1 MNLIIKNIKQL
12 VTVRSNGMPVKS
24 GKDMRDLG
32 IIERATVL
40 IQNGLFA
47 WIGSSAEFD
56 QTVDEHIDILDASEL
71 VGLPGFVDSHTHLL
85 FAGTREDE
93 FAMRLEG
100 KSYQEI
106 AEAGGGILSTVQA
119 TRTATKKELKRIAR
133 HHVDT
138 MLTEGT
144 TTVEIK
150 SGYGLNEKD
159 EIKMLDAINDLAEE
173 CLMDIVPTFLGAHAV
188 PPEFKNNSDAYV
200 DLICT
205 RMLPYIA
212 QRKLAKF
219 CDVFCEQG
227 YFSVEQCRRIFATAK
242 PLGIRNKIHADQ
254 LTQIGA
260 SKLAAEVSAVS
271 ADHLEQ
277 IGDAGIAALKQSGT
291 IATVLPGVSF
301 FLEDKYPPARKIIDA
316 GVPLAI
322 ASDFNPGS
330 CMSYSMPMMMTI
342 ACTHMSM
349 TPEEALTASTLNGAA
364 ALGLSEKLGSI
375 EVGKQ
380 ADIVLYDIPGYRY
393 LAYHFG
399 TNHVAKV
406 IKHGTYLDF

>member
-1 MNLIIKNIKQL
+1 MNLLIKNIKQL
-12 VTVRSNGMPVKS
+12 VTVHANGMPVKS
-24 GKDMRDLG
+24 GKDMHDLG
-32 IIERATVL
+32 IIEHATVL
-40 IQNGLFA
+40 IQNGLFR
-47 WIGSSAEFD
+47 WIGPSAEFD

-85 FAGTREDE
+85 FAGSRENE
-93 FAMRLEG
+93 FAMRIEG

-106 AEAGGGILSTVQA
+106 AHAGGGILSTVHA
-119 TRTATKKELKRIAR
+119 TRISTKKELKRFAR
-133 HHVDT
+133 RHLDT

-150 SGYGLNEKD
+150 SGYGLTEKD
-159 EIKMLDAINDLAEE
+159 EIKLLDAINDLSEE

-188 PPEFKNNSDAYV
+188 PPEFNDNSDAYI

-212 QRKLAKF
+212 QRKLAIF
-219 CDVFCEQG
+219 CDVFCEEG
-227 YFSVEQCRRIFATAK
+227 YFSVEQCRRIFEAAK

-254 LTQIGA
+254 LTQTGA
-260 SKLAAEVSAVS
+260 SILAAEVGAVS

-277 IGDAGIAALKQSGT
+277 IDDAGIAALKQSGT

-301 FLEDKYPPARKIIDA
+301 FLNQNYPPARKIIDA

-322 ASDFNPGS
+322 ASNFNPGS

-342 ACTHMSM
+342 ACTHMAM

-406 IKHGTYLDF
+406 VKHGTYLDF

>member
-159 EIKMLDAINDLAEE
+159 EIKMLDAINDLAE
-173 CLMDIVPTFLGAHAV
+173 
-188 PPEFKNNSDAYV
+188 
-200 DLICT
+200 
-205 RMLPYIA
+205 
-212 QRKLAKF
+212 
-219 CDVFCEQG
+219 
-227 YFSVEQCRRIFATAK
+227 
-242 PLGIRNKIHADQ
+242 
-254 LTQIGA
+254 
-260 SKLAAEVSAVS
+260 
-271 ADHLEQ
+271 
-277 IGDAGIAALKQSGT
+277 
-291 IATVLPGVSF
+291 
-301 FLEDKYPPARKIIDA
+301 
-316 GVPLAI
+316 
-322 ASDFNPGS
+322 
-330 CMSYSMPMMMTI
+330 
-342 ACTHMSM
+342 
-349 TPEEALTASTLNGAA
+349 
-364 ALGLSEKLGSI
+364 
-375 EVGKQ
+375 
-380 ADIVLYDIPGYRY
+380 
-393 LAYHFG
+393 
-399 TNHVAKV
+399 
-406 IKHGTYLDF
+406 